1 MGSPTLPGASRRLD
15 NRDGINMVF
24 VNENKEHVE
33 IIVKVSLQYNGCT
46 YRVEDIYITPY
57 RKRKPI
63 SIAAQVRDRYEYR
76 CLDREKRGDY
86 VRQEYLKYCTEEQ
99 VWEAV
104 QEAYRELT
112 PKKEDVVFRAV

>member
-1 MGSPTLPGASRRLD
+1 
-15 NRDGINMVF
+15 MVF
-24 VNENKEHVE
+24 VNENKERVE
-33 IIVKVSLQYNGCT
+33 IVVRVVPQYDGCT

-76 CLDREKRGDY
+76 CLDREKRDDY

-99 VWEAV
+99 LWEAV
-104 QEAYRELT
+104 QEAYQELA
-112 PKKEDVVFRAV
+112 PKKENIVFRAI